1 MNKES
6 IYTRTEM
13 MLGSEAIERLRR
25 ARVIVFG
32 VGGVGGHAV
41 EVLVRAGVGAI
52 ALVDPDRVGVTNLNR
67 QLIATE
73 RTVGRLKVEAM
84 RDRIAEI
91 NPECRVECY
100 PVFFGEDNAELVP
113 LDGYDYII
121 DAIDSVTSKVFL
133 IARASE
139 LSVPIV
145 SSMGAGNKLDPTR
158 FRVGDI
164 FSTSHDPL
172 AKAVR
177 TRLRLLGIRRLKVV
191 WSDEDPV
198 GRRERG
204 APGSISFVP
213 GVVGMILGGE
223 VVKDI
228 AFGASKSGATE
239 D

>member
-1 MNKES
+1 MNNES

-13 MLGSEAIERLRR
+13 MLGSEALERLRR
-25 ARVIVFG
+25 SRVIVFG

-41 EVLVRAGVGAI
+41 EALVRAGVGAV

-84 RDRIAEI
+84 RERIAEI
-91 NPECRVECY
+91 NPRCQVECY
-100 PVFFGEDNAELVP
+100 PVFYGEDNAELVP
-113 LDGYDYII
+113 LEGYDYII
-121 DAIDSVTSKVFL
+121 DAIDSVASKVFL

-139 LSVPIV
+139 LSVPII

-177 TRLRLLGIRRLKVV
+177 TRLRPLGIRRLKVV
-191 WSDEDPV
+191 WSDEEPV
-198 GRRERG
+198 GERERG

-213 GVVGMILGGE
+213 GVAGMILGGE

-228 AFGASKSGATE
+228 AFGSSKTGTCE
-239 D
+239 N